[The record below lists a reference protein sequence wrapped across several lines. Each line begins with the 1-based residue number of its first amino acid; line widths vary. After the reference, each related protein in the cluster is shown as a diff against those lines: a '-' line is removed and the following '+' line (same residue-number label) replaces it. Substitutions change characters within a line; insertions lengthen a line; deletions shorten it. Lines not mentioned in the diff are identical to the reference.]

1 MEFSKTASFDFCFR
15 LLWQSGSFGWTYNMF
30 LLYFW
35 KECCEISIVIALN
48 LQIYFSRMATFMV
61 FFLLVDKHERP
72 FHLVVSSWLSSFI
85 RIIILFHSFT
95 RCEIKNCQNN
105 VFLLGYVTLWAIILL
120 CYLIAQ
126 LKYGKNYL
134 N

>member
-15 LLWQSGSFGWTYNMF
+15 LLWQSGSFGWIYMF
-30 LLYFW
+30 LLYFC

-61 FFLLVDKHERP
+61 FFLPVDKHERP
-72 FHLVVSSWLSSFI
+72 FHLVVSSWLPSFI
-85 RIIILFHSFT
+85 RNIILFHSFT
-95 RCEIKNCQNN
+95 RCEIRNCQNN
-105 VFLLGYVTLWAIILL
+105 VFLLGYVTLWATILL
-120 CYLIAQ
+120 CYLIIQ
-126 LKYGKNYL
+126 LKYGENYL